1 MSSESSK
8 GEMYENL
15 STKLFMCG
23 IGEETSMSCVLE
35 FQSEH
40 QCHCRCTLN
49 VHKVSSLADKHPL
62 HYLNCQVDFTHY
74 LGFNS

>member
-23 IGEETSMSCVLE
+23 IGEETSMSGVLE

-49 VHKVSSLADKHPL
+49 VHKVSSLADKHP
-62 HYLNCQVDFTHY
+62 FTI
-74 LGFNS
+74 

>member
-23 IGEETSMSCVLE
+23 IGEETSMSSVSSVLE
-35 FQSEH
+35 FQ
-40 QCHCRCTLN
+40 CHFRCTLN
-49 VHKVSSLADKHPL
+49 VHKVSSLADKHP
-62 HYLNCQVDFTHY
+62 FAI
-74 LGFNS
+74 